1 MAVLVLDQDADRT
14 ADDVVQ
20 NIRLVACVY
29 NDALVWILAAVAV
42 FKESPNTGIYSA
54 RQ

>member
-20 NIRLVACVY
+20 NIRLIACVY
-29 NDALVWILAAVAV
+29 DDALVWILAAVAV
-42 FKESPNTGIYSA
+42 LKESHNTGVYGA
-54 RQ
+54 R